1 NPLKTVGR
9 QSALAHESAAAPAS
23 DADPQSPERSASA
36 TSGTYVRAFR
46 PSEQEVSRLARNDSE
61 IDGAKLEGL
70 RFELDVGVWRADS
83 ERIAQCVI
91 ADAAHVTE
99 TEAEAGR
106 E

>member
-1 NPLKTVGR
+1 M
-9 QSALAHESAAAPAS
+9 
-23 DADPQSPERSASA
+23 
-36 TSGTYVRAFR
+36 
-46 PSEQEVSRLARNDSE
+46 SRLARNDSE